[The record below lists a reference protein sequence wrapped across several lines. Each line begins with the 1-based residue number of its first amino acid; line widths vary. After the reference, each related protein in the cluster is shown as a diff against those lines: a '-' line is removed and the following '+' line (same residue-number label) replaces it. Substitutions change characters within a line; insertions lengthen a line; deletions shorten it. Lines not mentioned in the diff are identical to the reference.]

1 MCYFDFMEEPVF
13 SHTDYLAPGECFH
26 FARTILPTTRP
37 RHLHGQDFHEVFW
50 IQNGTARHYV
60 NDTIQVLSE
69 GDLIFVGPE
78 DRHGLQ
84 GLGEE
89 TWLVN
94 ILFHPDVIAAFADRH
109 PVLAARFLT
118 HGAPAPQI
126 LSRDMR
132 QLAELSRAALRLE
145 TGPRT
150 ALRIDAFLLGLMAE
164 LDDATADV
172 PRAAPDWL
180 ARACTAAQTRAVFQ
194 RGASGFVEM
203 AGRQH
208 AHVARV
214 CRDHLGVTPTA
225 YVNAIRMDYAAR
237 QLTGSSDS
245 LTEIALDC
253 GIENLSHF
261 HRLFK
266 ARHGMTPKAW
276 RRRYQHSVI
285 QPI

>member
-1 MCYFDFMEEPVF
+1 
-13 SHTDYLAPGECFH
+13 
-26 FARTILPTTRP
+26 
-37 RHLHGQDFHEVFW
+37 
-50 IQNGTARHYV
+50 
-60 NDTIQVLSE
+60 
-69 GDLIFVGPE
+69 
-78 DRHGLQ
+78 
-84 GLGEE
+84 
-89 TWLVN
+89 
-94 ILFHPDVIAAFADRH
+94 
-109 PVLAARFLT
+109 
-118 HGAPAPQI
+118 
-126 LSRDMR
+126 
-132 QLAELSRAALRLE
+132 
-145 TGPRT
+145 
-150 ALRIDAFLLGLMAE
+150 MAE
-164 LDDATADV
+164 LDDATADI

-180 ARACTAAQTRAVFQ
+180 ARACTAAQTRAMFQ
-194 RGASGFVEM
+194 RGASGFVAA

-214 CRDHLGVTPTA
+214 CRDLLGVTPTA